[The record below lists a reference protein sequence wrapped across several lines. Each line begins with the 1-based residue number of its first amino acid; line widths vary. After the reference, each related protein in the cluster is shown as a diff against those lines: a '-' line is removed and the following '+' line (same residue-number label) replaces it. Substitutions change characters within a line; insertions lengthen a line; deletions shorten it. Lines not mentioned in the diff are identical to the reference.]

1 MKYIFL
7 IIFLICA
14 NNSLYSQKKIISGYV
29 ADSYTKR
36 VLEYVNVAVD
46 GANQGTVTDE
56 HGYFKLEINGNSGNV
71 IISHLGYR
79 SEIIK
84 IKDFESDYPKY
95 VELIYKELLLQEIA
109 VYSSNTNSNN
119 EFQVSSSSLEN
130 DQISKISNAMPDAL
144 RSIQAL
150 PGISVNNEFSAEF
163 NVRGGNKDENLI
175 EVNGTQ
181 VYEPYHL
188 KEAPNASVGVFNVD
202 LIDRVNIITG
212 GFSARYGDRMSSV
225 ANIDYREGNN
235 QNYSGAGTL
244 SLAFVDGYLEGPFL
258 NKGNFIIGARKTYM
272 EYVID
277 MTDFGYE
284 NIRSADPS
292 FYDVQGQIA
301 YPLGK
306 SDKLKLNFLHS
317 ADNFKFNPK
326 PETSFDYYESLYKN
340 QSSQISTEN
349 KSYSKQLGNYYS
361 SLLDLEM
368 KNFIG
373 RSAFLNTD
381 VSFYSQSDNDYTSWG
396 TYFRKDIVSD
406 NIYFDRKVRE
416 DLRKSKLN
424 IQTMEI
430 KSSLDWQLSPYFE
443 LQSGIGYKD
452 INYIDRFY
460 YSKYAVNTSNTISYP
475 DTLIEDYGYIGI
487 DYRDD
492 SLFASSYKMSG
503 YLENII
509 QIGKNIVVNIAGRA
523 DYFGMNEQ
531 LTFSPRANL
540 AYLSN
545 YGTIIRLAWGHYYQS
560 PIYSQLKY
568 SEASD
573 SNTKAQKAIHYIFG
587 IEQNLNLSA
596 KSMSTLKIKFDIF
609 YKDYKSL
616 ISSFYSHGERLA
628 YSRENDALGFAKG
641 FDMYVLL
648 NIPGFYTSVSYS
660 YLNSKEDKIN
670 DELGAYPRL
679 TSQEHTLSWI
689 TDLELGRNWSFNTK
703 FYYGSGFPFAEKYVT
718 YNSQTDEYY
727 WNKSETNNGN
737 LPEYQRIDFR
747 ISKEF
752 QFSSYKLKTFIEV
765 SNAFNHKNIRGYEYS
780 YDNKGNPVKY
790 EITLWPILPSFG
802 IRVEF

>member
-14 NNSLYSQKKIISGYV
+14 NNSLYSQKKNISGYV

-36 VLEYVNVAVD
+36 VLEFVNVAVD
-46 GANQGTVTDE
+46 GPNQGTVTDE

-340 QSSQISTEN
+340 
-349 KSYSKQLGNYYS
+349 
-361 SLLDLEM
+361 
-368 KNFIG
+368 
-373 RSAFLNTD
+373 
-381 VSFYSQSDNDYTSWG
+381 
-396 TYFRKDIVSD
+396 
-406 NIYFDRKVRE
+406 
-416 DLRKSKLN
+416 
-424 IQTMEI
+424 
-430 KSSLDWQLSPYFE
+430 
-443 LQSGIGYKD
+443 
-452 INYIDRFY
+452 
-460 YSKYAVNTSNTISYP
+460 
-475 DTLIEDYGYIGI
+475 
-487 DYRDD
+487 
-492 SLFASSYKMSG
+492 
-503 YLENII
+503 
-509 QIGKNIVVNIAGRA
+509 
-523 DYFGMNEQ
+523 
-531 LTFSPRANL
+531 
-540 AYLSN
+540 
-545 YGTIIRLAWGHYYQS
+545 
-560 PIYSQLKY
+560 
-568 SEASD
+568 
-573 SNTKAQKAIHYIFG
+573 
-587 IEQNLNLSA
+587 
-596 KSMSTLKIKFDIF
+596 
-609 YKDYKSL
+609 
-616 ISSFYSHGERLA
+616 
-628 YSRENDALGFAKG
+628 
-641 FDMYVLL
+641 
-648 NIPGFYTSVSYS
+648 
-660 YLNSKEDKIN
+660 
-670 DELGAYPRL
+670 
-679 TSQEHTLSWI
+679 
-689 TDLELGRNWSFNTK
+689 
-703 FYYGSGFPFAEKYVT
+703 
-718 YNSQTDEYY
+718 
-727 WNKSETNNGN
+727 
-737 LPEYQRIDFR
+737 
-747 ISKEF
+747 
-752 QFSSYKLKTFIEV
+752 
-765 SNAFNHKNIRGYEYS
+765 
-780 YDNKGNPVKY
+780 
-790 EITLWPILPSFG
+790 
-802 IRVEF
+802 